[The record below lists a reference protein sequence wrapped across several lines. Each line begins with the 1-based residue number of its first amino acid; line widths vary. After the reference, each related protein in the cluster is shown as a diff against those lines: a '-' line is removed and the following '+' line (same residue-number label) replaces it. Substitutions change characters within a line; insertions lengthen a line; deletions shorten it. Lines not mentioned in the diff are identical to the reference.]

1 MKPILFNTQMVRA
14 IQKGQKTV
22 TRRIAFEQAN
32 IRRFHINQHPHG
44 WWFLGRVY
52 ATWNSMLR
60 EPQGVLSYAKY
71 KAGDILY
78 VRETWTKL
86 YHVDENG
93 YTHFDQEE
101 IYYAADGDPGITL
114 VNADGFEEDDQR
126 IKWKPSIHMPKEAA
140 RIFLRVKEVRVERLN
155 SMEEEDAIA
164 EGFPDLGVDADSP
177 LLRFSVLWDKTISR
191 KDIGKFDWAANPWI
205 FAYEFE
211 RISKEEAIN
220 EQ

>member
-14 IQKGQKTV
+14 IQKGTKTV
-22 TRRIAFEQAN
+22 TRRIAFEQTN
-32 IRRFHINQHPHG
+32 IRPFRSSQYPDG

-52 ATWNSMLR
+52 RKWDDMLR
-60 EPQGVLSYAKY
+60 EPQGVLSFAKY

-140 RIFLRVKEVRVERLN
+140 RIFLRVKAVRVERLN

-164 EGFPDLGVDADSP
+164 EGFPDLGVDAESP
-177 LLRFSVLWDKTISR
+177 LARFSVLWDKTISR
-191 KDIGKFDWAANPWI
+191 KDIGKFDWMSDPWI

-211 RISKEEAIN
+211 KITKEEALN

>member
-22 TRRIAFEQAN
+22 TRRIAFEQTN
-32 IRRFHINQHPHG
+32 IRRFHSNEYPDG

-52 ATWNSMLR
+52 RKWDDMLR
-60 EPQGVLSYAKY
+60 EPQGVLSFAKY

-78 VRETWTKL
+78 VRETWAEMP
-86 YHVDENG
+86 Y
-93 YTHFDQEE
+93 
-101 IYYAADGDPGITL
+101 GI
-114 VNADGFEEDDQR
+114 VYRAEDAFPEGWDIDDR
-126 IKWKPSIHMPKEAA
+126 WKPSIHMPKEAA
-140 RIFLRVKEVRVERLN
+140 RIFLRVKEARVERLN

-220 EQ
+220 EHHPV